1 MPRLQPISPVKWS
14 QEARDRLAKRTN
26 VAVGADLGVHPDTV
40 GRWAN
45 GRAVTPAGRINA
57 LSHNLENSRGKRLT
71 AADLGRPDLN
81 QARKAKA

>member
-1 MPRLQPISPVKWS
+1 MPRLQPISPVEWS

-26 VAVGADLGVHPDTV
+26 VAMGIDLGVHPDTV

-57 LSHNLENSRGKRLT
+57 LAHYLENPRGRRLT
-71 AADLGRPDLN
+71 PADLGRPDLGK
-81 QARKAKA
+81 AVRK

>member
-1 MPRLQPISPVKWS
+1 MPRLQPISPVEWS

-26 VAVGADLGVHPDTV
+26 VAVGIDLGVHPDTV

-57 LSHNLENSRGKRLT
+57 LAHNLESARGKRLT
-71 AADLGRPDLN
+71 PADLGRPDL
-81 QARKAKA
+81 ARKGGAK